1 MNLDFETIKI
11 IFLAIIGG
19 FTPALFWLAFWLR
32 EDDSRPEPEGMIFRT
47 FVAGGLAVAL
57 AFYLERFFVSDLS
70 NISSFHWLPGDPF
83 TLTDGVIAEIPV
95 IVFWALIEETVKL
108 LGVYLAAFRSKFFD
122 EPIDA
127 MIYMITAA
135 LGFAAVE
142 NSLFL
147 LGSLFQHESTTYFL
161 LTGNLRFLGA
171 TILHSVSSAVLG
183 GFIGL
188 AFYRSKKI
196 KFAAI
201 IIGLVSAIILHSL
214 FNFFIMV
221 SSGGLVF
228 PAFIALWLSAIIM
241 ILFFE
246 RVKDIKQKTN
256 EPII

>member
-1 MNLDFETIKI
+1 MHLDFETIKI
-11 IFLAIIGG
+11 IFLALLGG

-32 EDDSRPEPEGMIFRT
+32 EDDQKPEPEGMIFRT
-47 FVAGGLAVAL
+47 FVVGGLSVAL
-57 AFYLERFFVSDLS
+57 AFYIEQFLRSDLS
-70 NISSFHWLPGDPF
+70 SISSLQWLPSNPF
-83 TLTDGVIAEIPV
+83 ALTDGATREIP
-95 IVFWALIEETVKL
+95 IILFWACTEEIVKL
-108 LGVYLAAFRSKFFD
+108 IGVYLAAFRSKYFD

-147 LGSLFQHESTTYFL
+147 IGSLFQHESSAYFL

-171 TILHSVSSAVLG
+171 TILHAVSSAVLG

-188 AFYRSKKI
+188 TLYKRFSL

-201 IIGLVSAIILHSL
+201 IIGLITAIALHAL

-221 SSGGLVF
+221 SSGDLVF
-228 PAFIALWLSAIIM
+228 PAFIALWLSAIII

-246 RVKDIKQKTN
+246 RVKAVKKPEDQT
-256 EPII
+256 II